1 MSFIEILNSLTKE
14 RTACSLNFAL
24 SRICWLC
31 VALLIF
37 SGLNVSISSNA
48 CFAQPQENVPDFFSE
63 TEEDPDDASMWY
75 LVQADNEFRRK
86 FESLETLISEDR
98 AIDAAVALQAILD
111 NPADFLIM
119 EESGKS
125 DSLKLQM
132 LSWVEELPNSILAAY
147 NLKYDPQCRHLIAQ
161 YDKSGQLHYLLE
173 ASRRFLHTNSGGIAT
188 FRLASH
194 YYDRGD
200 FRTGCLYYLRLQEV
214 ERHANQFSP
223 WLELQTSI
231 CLANLYS
238 AKVAIQYLQEHVQ
251 QSPMNVG
258 GEPITFDKLQEMLAE
273 SINSSPDTPQIAED
287 PEWRN
292 FRRTAERN
300 RYSSEFNMLPL
311 IDWKIDASEVLLDDT
326 LRHTEAF
333 RALLKGVSR
342 GVRERNFVTLPAPNP
357 IVTKN
362 HILVAGFGSMAAFD
376 RQDGSLLWKS
386 STTDRSL
393 EFLLNEEMLG
403 RFGVDARPDNELHH
417 YAIQHLFCDLT
428 TGTLSSDGNTV
439 FAVRNTG
446 LASLNARTSLQV
458 STENHALI
466 PTESNLLS
474 AFDIE
479 TGKLIWE
486 VGRSSNNM
494 NANLLTGHYFLG
506 PPVTVQGRLFVQSE
520 NGSQMFLIELDAA
533 TGEAVW
539 IQPLAHPELEITADR
554 PRRIAGTMPTYAAP
568 YLICPTNAGS
578 VMAVDIG
585 LREIGW
591 ISIYAVRKPEQL
603 EYDLPFGRRHRDPS
617 EDRRQIDFTGGRYM
631 DGSHWQETVPL
642 MVDQTVLLTPIDSRD
657 LIALD
662 VMTGQVRWV
671 EPRRDGM
678 YAEVTPDGQILIVG
692 NTVIRS
698 LTQSGLENW
707 RRDLISSEPAG
718 RGVFRNS
725 IYQLALKNGELLSI
739 DVKTGHILASTIPEP
754 DLQFGNLLA
763 VDDQLFSFSTGQL
776 IAFASL
782 ADVKKRINS
791 ESEQNP
797 EAIRLSLSGQLELH
811 QGNTKLGLEYLQQ
824 SYIIQKSPEI
834 AKLITQTLLDA
845 DHDVLNLDSDTISE
859 LAELMVS
866 ADHAPEVVFR
876 YVDALLHMERPLE
889 AFRVIHSL
897 LVSQEQTDALMILPG
912 ERRATLSAYATG
924 FIQELHEDGT
934 SNALASLVKESNQII
949 EQTTDAAKLQKL
961 SPLFA
966 VEALE
971 PGYRLQL
978 CRLLN
983 PQLNALLLEKHLS
996 WLEQHASDAQRP
1008 EVMARMAELFLQNQK
1023 WEAARE
1029 YVDQLASNYQ
1039 ETICL
1044 NEKTGQQLLNEW
1056 KTAYDSAWEATP
1068 NDRLAPVNYSYQVTS
1083 DPEAAATTRGDHPV
1097 TIEKRL
1103 PSDSPWKYWLF
1114 SMERIQ
1120 SQLIARNVQD
1130 NPAWRLNLGEIGRSS
1145 QNFLHSCGHL
1155 GIFQSE
1161 GELFGF
1167 NTLTGETSRPLK
1179 PMWSATY
1186 GESSTSGSR
1195 GFMITSAM
1203 QTLGLTPL
1211 KIGWQEESGHLAQPV
1226 DFHLPMRD
1234 RDRIVLYDLINGKPR
1249 WEIKHPEEDDI
1260 IVWANEQSVFL
1271 IDSHGDTY
1279 AMHRFSDGA
1288 LLTEQALPRHDELR
1302 ALSGSIAVLW
1312 ERIDQQSGRLIGFDL
1327 QAQAILWSLDVSG
1340 SVSLAALDSEKLVLL
1355 DVGQNSVRFL
1365 DPKQESPV
1373 FFQTD
1378 APQTNARLLYVLED
1392 EQCWYVHITTSP
1404 ESVSQNLGFES
1415 GADINGPMFAV
1426 DKKTQQVLW
1435 NAEVDRLRWI
1445 PGQPARLP
1453 FLVYGAKVEISTRDE
1468 NGEQQIFRKPTLQVI
1483 DKATGKTITNLP
1495 EEVNGLLVKQNY
1507 NFEQKKFDLE
1517 FTSGTLSIQAIE
1529 K

>member
-1 MSFIEILNSLTKE
+1 MAFIETLNSLTEE
-14 RTACSLNFAL
+14 RNASSPKFLHCRNNWML
-24 SRICWLC
+24 
-31 VALLIF
+31 VALIF
-37 SGLNVSISSNA
+37 VCGLSVCISPDP
-48 CFAQPQENVPDFFSE
+48 CCAQPQGKVPGFFSE
-63 TEEDPDDASMWY
+63 TEEDPDDASLWY

-86 FESLETLISEDR
+86 FESLNALISEDR

-111 NPADFLIM
+111 NPADYLIL
-119 EESGKS
+119 EGAEKT
-125 DSLKLQM
+125 DSVKLLM
-132 LSWVEELPNSILAAY
+132 LSWVEDLPNSILAAY
-147 NLKYDPQCRHLIAQ
+147 NLQYDPQCRHLIAQ
-161 YDKSGQLHYLLE
+161 YDKTGQIRYLLE
-173 ASRRFLHTNSGGIAT
+173 ASRRFLHTSSGGIAT
-188 FRLASH
+188 FRLANH

-214 ERHANQFSP
+214 KRHANQFSP
-223 WLELQTSI
+223 WLQLQTSI

-238 AKVAIQYLQEHVQ
+238 VKVAIQYLHEHVQ
-251 QSPMNVG
+251 QSPMTVG
-258 GEPITFDKLQEMLAE
+258 GEPMTSEKLQGILTE
-273 SINSSPDTPQIAED
+273 SLIATPDTLQISEES
-287 PEWRN
+287 EWRN
-292 FRRTAERN
+292 FRRTAQRN

-311 IDWKIDASEVLLDDT
+311 IDWKIEASQVLLDDS
-326 LRHTEAF
+326 LRHADAYY
-333 RALLKGVSR
+333 ALLKGVSR
-342 GVRERNFVTLPAPNP
+342 GVRERNFVTLPAQNP
-357 IVTKN
+357 VVTKN
-362 HILVAGFGSMAAFD
+362 HILIAGFGTVAAFD

-403 RFGVDARPDNELHH
+403 RFAVDARPDNELHH

-428 TGTLSSDGNTV
+428 SGTLSSDGQSV

-474 AFDIE
+474 AFDIK

-486 VGRSSNNM
+486 IGRSSDNM
-494 NANLLTGHYFLG
+494 NDNLLTGHYFLG
-506 PPVTVQGRLFVQSE
+506 PPVTVEGRLFLQTE
-520 NGSQMFLIELDAA
+520 NGSEMFLVELNAA
-533 TGEAVW
+533 TGEAIW
-539 IQPLAHPELEITADR
+539 IQPLAHPEVDITADR
-554 PRRIAGTMPTYAAP
+554 PRRLAGTMPTYAAP

-591 ISIYAVRKPEQL
+591 ISVYAVREPEQL
-603 EYDLPFGRRHRDPS
+603 EFDLPFGRPRRDPS
-617 EDRRQIDFTGGRYM
+617 DGRRPVDFTGGTYM
-631 DGSHWQETVPL
+631 DGSHWQETIPL
-642 MVDQTVLLTPIDSRD
+642 MAGQTVVLTPIDSHD

-698 LTQSGLENW
+698 LSQSGQENW

-739 DVKTGHILASTIPEP
+739 DFKSGHILASTIPDI

-763 VDDQLFSFSTGQL
+763 IDDQLFSFSANQMV
-776 IAFASL
+776 AFESL
-782 ADVKKRINS
+782 AEVKQRINS
-791 ESEQNP
+791 ESVPNL
-797 EAIRLSLSGQLELH
+797 EAMRLSLSGQLELH
-811 QGNTKLGLEYLQQ
+811 QGNTKLGLEQLQR
-824 SYIIQKSPEI
+824 SYEIQKSPEI
-834 AKLITQTLLDA
+834 ARLITQTLLDA
-845 DHDVLNLDSDTISE
+845 NHDILKLDSETISE

-876 YVDALLHMERPLE
+876 YVDALMHMEQPLE

-897 LVSQEQTDALMILPG
+897 LISQEKYEALMSLPG
-912 ERRATLSAYATG
+912 ERKVTLTAYATG

-934 SNALASLVKESNQII
+934 SNSQINLVSESSQII
-949 EQTTDAAKLQKL
+949 ERTKNATELQKL
-961 SPLFA
+961 APLFA
-966 VEALE
+966 VQKLE
-971 PGYRLQL
+971 TEYRLQL

-983 PQLNALLLEKHLS
+983 PQQNSLLLERHLS
-996 WLEQHASDAQRP
+996 WLNRNGSDVQRP
-1008 EVMARMAELFLQNQK
+1008 EVIARLAEMYLQNQK

-1029 YVDQLASNYQ
+1029 YLDLLANSYQ
-1039 ETICL
+1039 ETVCL
-1044 NEKTGQQLLNEW
+1044 NGKTGQQLLSEW
-1056 KTAYDSAWEATP
+1056 QDDYGSSFNASAKDFSVP
-1068 NDRLAPVNYSYQVTS
+1068 LNYSYQVTS
-1083 DPEAAATTRGDHPV
+1083 IPEAVAATRGDHPV
-1097 TIEKRL
+1097 TIEKRFT
-1103 PSDSPWKYWLF
+1103 SNSPWNYWLF

-1120 SQLIARNVQD
+1120 SQLMAQNVHG
-1130 NPAWRLNLGEIGRSS
+1130 NSAWRLDLGEIGRSS
-1145 QNFLHSCGHL
+1145 QNYLHSCGHL

-1167 NTLTGETSRPLK
+1167 NGLASDASQPLK
-1179 PMWSATY
+1179 PMWSATF
-1186 GESSTSGSR
+1186 GESSSAGSR

-1234 RDRIVLYDLINGKPR
+1234 RDRVVLLDLINGKPR
-1249 WEIKHPEEDDI
+1249 WEFKHPEEDDI
-1260 IVWANEQSVFL
+1260 VVWANEQSVFL
-1271 IDSHGDTY
+1271 IDSHGETY

-1288 LLTEQALPRHDELR
+1288 LLTQQVLPRHDELR
-1302 ALSGSIAVLW
+1302 ALSGSVAVLW
-1312 ERIDQQSGRLIGFDL
+1312 ERIDLQSGRLIGFDL
-1327 QAQAILWSLDVSG
+1327 QAQSILWSLDVSG
-1340 SVSLAALDSEKLVLL
+1340 SISLAALDSEKLVLL

-1365 DPKQESPV
+1365 DPKKKSPV
-1373 FFQTD
+1373 FFQTV
-1378 APQTNARLLYVLED
+1378 APKTDARLLYVIED
-1392 EQCWYVHITTSP
+1392 KQNWYVHITSSP
-1404 ESVSQNLGFES
+1404 ESVTQNLGFES

-1435 NAEVDRLRWI
+1435 KAEVDRLRWI

-1453 FLVYGAKVEISTRDE
+1453 FLVYGAKVEVSTRDE

-1495 EEVNGLLVKQNY
+1495 EDVTGLLVKQNY
-1507 NFEQKKFDLE
+1507 DFEHKKFDLE
-1517 FTSGTLSIQAIE
+1517 FTSGTLSIQATE
-1529 K
+1529 E